1 MSAPVIICGSIAF
14 DSIMVFEGQFA
25 EHILPEQVHKLSVSF
40 LVPTMRKEFG
50 GCAGNIAYNLKL
62 LGGQPVPVATVGQD
76 GLDYQ
81 TRLKDLGIDTRWIK
95 VAADAYTAQCFITTD
110 LSDNQ
115 ITAFH
120 PGAMA
125 LSAANDLSDAPGEW
139 AIVAPDAKDAMFAHA
154 ERLHARGV
162 PFVFDL
168 GQAMPLFD
176 GADLTRM
183 LSMAR
188 ALTVNDYEASVVAQR
203 TGRTLAELSQTLD
216 AVVVTR
222 GGEGAT
228 VIVKGVETTVAPVV
242 AARVV
247 DPTGCGD
254 AHRAGLLYGLTAG
267 WNWVDSCK
275 LGNLMGALKIAER
288 GPQNHAPTRAEIG
301 AQLGAAYGLALP
313 DAAAS
318 N

>member
-14 DSIMVFEGQFA
+14 DSIMVFEGQFQ

-50 GCAGNIAYNLKL
+50 GCAGNIAYNLQL
-62 LGGQPVPVATVGQD
+62 LGGQPIPVATVGQD

-81 TRLKDLGIDTRWIK
+81 SRLKDLGIDTRWVK
-95 VAADAYTAQCFITTD
+95 VAAESYTAQCFITTD

-125 LSAANDLSDAPGEW
+125 LSAANDLRDAPGEW

-176 GADLTRM
+176 GEDLARM
-183 LSMAR
+183 LKMAR
-188 ALTVNDYEASVVAQR
+188 ALTVNDYEASVVVQR
-203 TGRTLAELSQTLD
+203 TGRSLAELSQSLD

-222 GGEGAT
+222 GEQGAT
-228 VIVKGVETTVAPVV
+228 VIVKGVETNVAPVK
-242 AARVV
+242 AAQVV

-254 AHRAGLLYGLTAG
+254 AHRAGLLFGLTSG
-267 WNWVDSCK
+267 WNWVDSCS

-288 GPQNHAPTRAEIG
+288 GPQNHAPSRDDISR
-301 AQLGAAYGLALP
+301 QLQAAYGLSLP
-313 DAAAS
+313 A
-318 N
+318 

>member
-62 LGGQPVPVATVGQD
+62 LGGQPIPVATVGQD

-81 TRLKDLGIDTRWIK
+81 TRFKDFGIDTRWVK
-95 VAADAYTAQCFITTD
+95 VANDAYTAQCFITTD

-162 PFVFDL
+162 PFIFDL

-183 LSMAR
+183 LTMAR

-203 TGRTLAELSQTLD
+203 TGRSLTELSQSLD

-222 GGEGAT
+222 GAEGAT
-228 VIVKGVETTVAPVV
+228 VIVKGVETNVAPV
-242 AARVV
+242 AATRVV

-254 AHRAGLLYGLTAG
+254 AHRAGLLYGLTSG
-267 WNWVDSCK
+267 WNWVDSCS
-275 LGNLMGALKIAER
+275 LGCLMGALKIAER
-288 GPQNHAPTRAEIG
+288 GPQNHAPTRDEISS
-301 AQLGAAYGLALP
+301 QLNAAYGLSLP
-313 DAAAS
+313 AVAAS